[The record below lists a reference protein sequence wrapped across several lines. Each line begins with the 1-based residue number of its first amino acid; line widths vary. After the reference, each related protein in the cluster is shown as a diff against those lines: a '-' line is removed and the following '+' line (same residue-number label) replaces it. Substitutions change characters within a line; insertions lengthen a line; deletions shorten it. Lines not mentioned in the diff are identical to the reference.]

1 MVESCRFG
9 AQGSCDFLTCR
20 TLDVFGAKSVHP
32 EGIIPKGSSRR
43 DVLDVS
49 RCIQMYPDVRDV
61 RDVRLVLD
69 PWRWPG
75 YF

>member
-32 EGIIPKGSSRR
+32 EGIIPKGCIG
-43 DVLDVS
+43 
-49 RCIQMYPDVRDV
+49 CIQMYPDVSRC
-61 RDVRLVLD
+61 
-69 PWRWPG
+69 
-75 YF
+75 